1 MTEKGS
7 SFLTGTAATGNFT
20 LTADPSGTVLPA
32 ALTQN
37 GTWPATNIPLLPK
50 PPIAALKLTFT
61 GTTGLFKG
69 TFSRTVS
76 GKPVST
82 PYEGAVLANPLTLP
96 GETTP
101 VRAAGFF
108 STGTASGPVELTS
121 P

>member
-1 MTEKGS
+1 MT
-7 SFLTGTAATGNFT
+7 N
-20 LTADPSGTVLPA
+20 V
-32 ALTQN
+32 
-37 GTWPATNIPLLPK
+37 PLLPK
-50 PPIAALKLTFT
+50 PPTAALKLTFT

-96 GETTP
+96 GQSSP
-101 VRAAGFF
+101 VRAGGFF
-108 STGTASGPVELTS
+108 STGTGSAPVQLTV